1 MLDLLKLWKLK
12 VRAEIPLQRVKV
24 GRPRVEGVHVLLVA
38 TLEYPLLQ
46 AACKSSNE
54 N

>member
-24 GRPRVEGVHVLLVA
+24 GRPRVEGVHVLSVA
-38 TLEYPLLQ
+38 TLEYPLQ